1 MKLIK
6 TGFKDLVIIKT
17 TNYSD
22 NRGFFKEVYK
32 EKLKK
37 KKFIFDCM
45 SVSKKNVI
53 RGLHLQTKNP
63 QGKLITVTKGEIF
76 DVAVDLRNKSK
87 TFGKVFRFKLR
98 AGDVLVVPN
107 NFAHGYECL
116 SKDCVILYHLD
127 KYRSKS
133 NESGIAYNDKDF
145 KIKWKAKKPIIS
157 KRDKTNFSF
166 YDFKKKIKSL

>member
-32 EKLKK
+32 EKLNK

-63 QGKLITVTKGEIF
+63 QSKLITVTKGEIF

-87 TFGKVFRFKLR
+87 TF
-98 AGDVLVVPN
+98 
-107 NFAHGYECL
+107 
-116 SKDCVILYHLD
+116 
-127 KYRSKS
+127 
-133 NESGIAYNDKDF
+133 
-145 KIKWKAKKPIIS
+145 
-157 KRDKTNFSF
+157 
-166 YDFKKKIKSL
+166 

>member
-76 DVAVDLRNKSK
+76 DVAVDLRKKSK
-87 TFGKVFRFKLR
+87 TYGKVFKKIINSKNSMGILI
-98 AGDVLVVPN
+98 PN
-107 NFAHGYECL
+107 GFAHGLIALENNTILINFSSNDYKPDKEFGINIKSMNFKL
-116 SKDCVILYHLD
+116 PRIKMLFSKKD
-127 KYRSKS
+127 KKLISL
-133 NESGIAYNDKDF
+133 KDF
-145 KIKWKAKKPIIS
+145 LKNNK
-157 KRDKTNFSF
+157 
-166 YDFKKKIKSL
+166 

>member
-45 SVSKKNVI
+45 SVSKKM
-53 RGLHLQTKNP
+53 
-63 QGKLITVTKGEIF
+63 
-76 DVAVDLRNKSK
+76 
-87 TFGKVFRFKLR
+87 
-98 AGDVLVVPN
+98 
-107 NFAHGYECL
+107 
-116 SKDCVILYHLD
+116 
-127 KYRSKS
+127 
-133 NESGIAYNDKDF
+133 
-145 KIKWKAKKPIIS
+145 
-157 KRDKTNFSF
+157 
-166 YDFKKKIKSL
+166 